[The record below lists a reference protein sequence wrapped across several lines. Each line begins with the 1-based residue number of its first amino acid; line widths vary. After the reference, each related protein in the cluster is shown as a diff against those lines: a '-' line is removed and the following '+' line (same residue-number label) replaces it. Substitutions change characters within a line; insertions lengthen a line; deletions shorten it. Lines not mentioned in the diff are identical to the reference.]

1 VPTAIP
7 PPSTLQAEGYLVLD
21 FYYGAAEYPAASL
34 RNFSSGAL
42 KAEIKTGKNCD
53 LGLFAAPEGTKALMM
68 QALFWRIP

>member
-42 KAEIKTGKNCD
+42 KAEIKQGKIATLD
-53 LGLFAAPEGTKALMM
+53 FSRHLKVQKPL
-68 QALFWRIP
+68 